1 MFKTL
6 AKQFIIMLLI
16 CVAIGLILAI
26 IFYQYIPSNKI
37 VPSKVEEYQT
47 SESIKAEIQDKTENF
62 DLGSSEQN
70 YEITDSDLN
79 LDIKSGDY
87 KKGIKMD
94 PFAEVSEDTTSVDTS
109 TPGSTNASSGSNV
122 VDNTKS
128 TTKNVNA
135 TDNYYK
141 ASGVYTS
148 K

>member
-79 LDIKSGDY
+79 LY
-87 KKGIKMD
+87 KRTGSYDPGKMD

>member
-16 CVAIGLILAI
+16 CVAIGLVLAI

-62 DLGSSEQN
+62 DLGSSERN

-79 LDIKSGDY
+79 LY
-87 KKGIKMD
+87 KRTGSYDPGKID
-94 PFAEVSEDTTSVDTS
+94 PFAEVSENTTSAETS
-109 TPGSTNASSGSNV
+109 TPDGTNASSGSSV
-122 VDNTKS
+122 ADNTKS
-128 TTKNVNA
+128 STKNVNA

>member
-79 LDIKSGDY
+79 LDKRTGSYDPG
-87 KKGIKMD
+87 KMD